1 MSLTSPPTKLAKI
14 AIGNG
19 AMGREA
25 EFEDASTVSLRRVNS
40 SSYSTTLQVSLIET
54 HPELINFNITMYE
67 EFVAKSHLCGYDLN
81 LTYPQTGGHFPVLKN
96 GFEDRKHADIES
108 RQDMLGRLQSLVN
121 HVLMTKA
128 QAQSAR
134 RSFPPASYV
143 FERRALQAQPNV
155 TLDPHHQC
163 AILNE
168 LLYYVRD
175 HVAPWSEP
183 YGFNWSEHC

>member
-1 MSLTSPPTKLAKI
+1 MERHNDGTDLAREKNHKLGSASM
-14 AIGNG
+14 A
-19 AMGREA
+19 
-25 EFEDASTVSLRRVNS
+25 FLLDASTVSLRRVHS

-54 HPELINFNITMYE
+54 HPELINFSITMYE
-67 EFVAKSHLCGYDLN
+67 EFVAKSHLCGYDLK

-96 GFEDRKHADIES
+96 GLEDRKYAEIES
-108 RQDMLGRLQSLVN
+108 RQDMLGRFQSLVK
-121 HVLMTKA
+121 HISMTKA
-128 QAQSAR
+128 QAR
-134 RSFPPASYV
+134 RSFPSASYV
-143 FERRALQAQPNV
+143 FEHRALQARPDV

-175 HVAPWSEP
+175 YVAPWSEP